1 MRISLD
7 WRLNIYVDYTDV
19 LKLLNFLRIESMKSQ
34 VNRRNFFQRS
44 GLILAGTSLAT
55 MLDGLSLAD
64 AESSKG
70 RYRKALGFTM
80 IKEDLSVE
88 DKLKLVKDV
97 GFEGIEA
104 PTKLTNKEMPEPKV
118 LARAS
123 EKVGVSVHGVV
134 NSSHPDLKGAI
145 DEAALYGATSV
156 LHVVRPKPDG
166 SFMENYRSTQE
177 TIRQAIPYAEK
188 KRIHLLIENVWST
201 FLIEPLTMARYIDEL
216 DSPYVKAYFDV
227 GNVVRWGWP
236 QHWIEVLGQRI
247 VKIHIK
253 EYNLKVAMSEGMG
266 KGFAFPIGQGSIDW
280 KRVREELTK
289 ISYRGWA
296 TAEVSGGN
304 RERLAEISQ
313 QMDRV
318 LAL

>member
-1 MRISLD
+1 
-7 WRLNIYVDYTDV
+7 
-19 LKLLNFLRIESMKSQ
+19 MKSQ
-34 VNRRNFFQRS
+34 IDRRHFLQQS
-44 GLILAGTSLAT
+44 SLAFAGASIVA

-64 AESSKG
+64 AGESEV
-70 RYRKALGFTM
+70 RYKKALGYTM
-80 IKEDLSVE
+80 IREDLSVE

-97 GFEGIEA
+97 GFEGIEI
-104 PTKLTNKEMPEPKV
+104 PTQLLKKQTPEPRI

-123 EKVGVSVHGVV
+123 EKVGIPVHGVV

-145 DEAALYGATSV
+145 DEAVLYGATSV

-166 SFMENYRSTQE
+166 SFMENYRSSQE
-177 TIRQAIPYAEK
+177 AIRKAIPYAEK
-188 KRIHLLIENVWST
+188 KRVHILVENVWST

-236 QHWIEVLGQRI
+236 QHWIEVLGKRI

-280 KRVREELTK
+280 KRVRQELMK
-289 ISYRGWA
+289 IGYRGWA

-318 LAL
+318 LAI

>member
-1 MRISLD
+1 
-7 WRLNIYVDYTDV
+7 
-19 LKLLNFLRIESMKSQ
+19 MKSQ
-34 VNRRNFFQRS
+34 INRRHFLQQS
-44 GLILAGTSLAT
+44 SLVLAGTSVAT
-55 MLDGLSLAD
+55 MLDSLSFAD
-64 AESSKG
+64 AGPSKG
-70 RYRKALGFTM
+70 RYRKALGYTM
-80 IKEDLSVE
+80 IKEDLSIE

-97 GFEGIEA
+97 GFEGIEI
-104 PTKLTNKEMPEPKV
+104 PTQLLNKQTPEPKV

-123 EKVGVSVHGVV
+123 KKLGISVHGVV

-145 DEAALYGATSV
+145 DEAVLYGATSV

-166 SFMENYRSTQE
+166 SFMENYRSSQE
-177 TIRQAIPYAEK
+177 AIRKAIPYAEK
-188 KRIHLLIENVWST
+188 KRVHILVENVWST

-236 QHWIEVLGQRI
+236 QHWIEVLGKRI

-280 KRVREELTK
+280 KRVRAELTK
-289 ISYRGWA
+289 IGYRGWA

>member
-1 MRISLD
+1 
-7 WRLNIYVDYTDV
+7 
-19 LKLLNFLRIESMKSQ
+19 MKSQ
-34 VNRRNFFQRS
+34 INRRNFLQQS
-44 GLILAGTSLAT
+44 SLVLAGASVTT

-64 AESSKG
+64 AGPSKV
-70 RYRKALGFTM
+70 RYKKALGYTM

-97 GFEGIEA
+97 GFEGIEI
-104 PTKLTNKEMPEPKV
+104 PTQFTNKEAPEPKIV
-118 LARAS
+118 ARAS
-123 EKVGVSVHGVV
+123 EKVGVPVHGVV

-145 DEAALYGATSV
+145 DEAVLYGATSV

-166 SFMENYRSTQE
+166 SFMENYKRTQE
-177 TIRQAIPYAEK
+177 AIREAVPYAEK

-236 QHWIEVLGQRI
+236 QHWIEVLGKRI

-266 KGFAFPIGQGSIDW
+266 KGFAFPIGQGSVDW

-289 ISYRGWA
+289 IGYRGWA

>member
-1 MRISLD
+1 
-7 WRLNIYVDYTDV
+7 
-19 LKLLNFLRIESMKSQ
+19 MKSQ
-34 VNRRNFFQRS
+34 VNRRNFLQRS

>member
-1 MRISLD
+1 
-7 WRLNIYVDYTDV
+7 
-19 LKLLNFLRIESMKSQ
+19 MKSQ
-34 VNRRNFFQRS
+34 INRRHFLQQS
-44 GLILAGTSLAT
+44 SLVLAGASLAT
-55 MLDGLSLAD
+55 MLEGLSFAD
-64 AESSKG
+64 AEPSKG

-97 GFEGIEA
+97 GFEGVEI
-104 PTKLTNKEMPEPKV
+104 PTQFTNKEISEPKV
-118 LARAS
+118 IARAS
-123 EKVGVSVHGVV
+123 EKAGVPVHGVV

-145 DEAALYGATSV
+145 DEAVLYGATSV

-166 SFMENYRSTQE
+166 SFMENYRSSQE
-177 TIRQAIPYAEK
+177 AIRKAIPYAEK

-236 QHWIEVLGQRI
+236 QHWIEVLGKRI

-253 EYNLKVAMSEGMG
+253 EYNLKVAMSEGLG
-266 KGFAFPIGQGSIDW
+266 KGFSFPIGQGSIDW

-289 ISYRGWA
+289 IGYRGWA
-296 TAEVSGGN
+296 TAEVNGGN